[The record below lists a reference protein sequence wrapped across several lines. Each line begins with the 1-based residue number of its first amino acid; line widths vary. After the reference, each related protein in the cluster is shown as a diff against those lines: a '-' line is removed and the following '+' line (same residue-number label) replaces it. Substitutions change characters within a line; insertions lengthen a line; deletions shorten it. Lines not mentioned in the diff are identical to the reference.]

1 VISCASQHLL
11 QSSIRILVPANLDYF
26 RAEEQTQLIDLTSLG
41 SQAQGRDLSK
51 QCVRDFLFLRIGTA
65 VDSVP

>member
-1 VISCASQHLL
+1 MF
-11 QSSIRILVPANLDYF
+11 LVPANLDYF

-51 QCVRDFLFLRIGTA
+51 QYVRDFLFLRIGTA